1 MDGKLK
7 ECCKFGSLLRETKC
21 EEFLIKILKA
31 LECKTLE
38 LAGWT
43 YVPWFTAWSEYSI
56 YNLSKSN
63 VIWWN
68 INLILECYK
77 CNSNWR
83 QWNTES
89 EPIYWRCTKEE
100 MNSEM
105 KIMSSWV
112 GRRSLCKLSLEMI
125 CMKYYSDLW
134 LTKPQKKEAKVF
146 RGGGFECICTTWHV
160 DLLLSCRKIHINL
173 YIVENHSK
181 TCCWATINQSSDYQ
195 GFPLIPVYLFSRQ
208 SPWLLFFSVLISQT
222 EYQVMSVSQ
231 KP

>member
-1 MDGKLK
+1 MSVINVTPIDVNGIQNLNQSTGDVQKK
-7 ECCKFGSLLRETKC
+7 KWIVKWKYCH
-21 EEFLIKILKA
+21 
-31 LECKTLE
+31 LE
-38 LAGWT
+38 LA
-43 YVPWFTAWSEYSI
+43 VDLSVNCLLKWFVWSI
-56 YNLSKSN
+56 T
-63 VIWWN
+63 VICGLQN
-68 INLILECYK
+68 HK
-77 CNSNWR
+77 
-83 QWNTES
+83 
-89 EPIYWRCTKEE
+89 
-100 MNSEM
+100 
-105 KIMSSWV
+105 
-112 GRRSLCKLSLEMI
+112 
-125 CMKYYSDLW
+125 
-134 LTKPQKKEAKVF
+134 KKEAKVF